1 MNEEELEP
9 KITPQFWFDLSK
21 NLVEGVPEKIN
32 SSVEQFEKLT
42 VWLWG
47 IYTPLVGIGTGAAG
61 ILGNFFPSVWTM
73 LLILIPCLSLLF
85 SYWFLSKARSSVI
98 VSFHAD
104 DYFNIKQEY
113 EKMIKTK
120 NFYFSLAQKI
130 TLVTCALIPISIF
143 SYYLDKIV
151 FVPKPN
157 LVIKILENKKKLS
170 INITGFFPLV
180 DEEEL
185 IHLKVIADEKEIS
198 LPFSAFINPKDKA
211 VFLEVD
217 LPEKTQEVK
226 ASLEWQVSTEEKRIL
241 SQSLKLY

>member
-42 VWLWG
+42 IWLWG
-47 IYTPLVGIGTGAAG
+47 IYTPLVGIGTSAVG

-73 LLILIPCLSLLF
+73 LLILIPCFSLLF

-113 EKMIKTK
+113 ENMIKTK

-151 FVPKPN
+151 FFAKPN
-157 LVIKILENKKKLS
+157 FVVKVLEEPKKVSVS
-170 INITGFFPLV
+170 ISGFFPLV

-185 IHLKVIADEKEIS
+185 IHLKVTADEKEIS
-198 LPFSAFINPKDKA
+198 LPFSAFLNPKQK
-211 VFLEVD
+211 VIYLELE

-226 ASLEWQVSTEEKRIL
+226 ASLEWKASREEKRIL
-241 SQSLKLY
+241 SKFVQLR